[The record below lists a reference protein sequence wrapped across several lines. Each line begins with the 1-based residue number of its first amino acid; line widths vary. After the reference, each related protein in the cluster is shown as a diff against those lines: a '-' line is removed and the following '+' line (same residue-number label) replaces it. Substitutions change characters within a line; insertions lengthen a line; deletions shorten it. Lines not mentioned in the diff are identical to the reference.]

1 MWYYRLI
8 ACLTALDLIGKSAI
22 EGLPD
27 RSFPREMPD
36 GKPVLLLKK
45 FRNRGLPL
53 GFLEKRREVVK
64 YGPLLVESLVLLRF
78 SRLLPKRGRKIEKTA
93 LALVLAGGGSNLFD
107 RFFRG
112 YVVDYFSFTP

>member
-27 RSFPREMPD
+27 DSFPREMPD

-45 FRNRGLPL
+45 FQNRGLPL
-53 GFLEKRREVVK
+53 GFLEKRREAAAGRVSRAV
-64 YGPLLVESLVLLRF
+64 PLLAPLTEARA
-78 SRLLPKRGRKIEKTA
+78 E
-93 LALVLAGGGSNLFD
+93 D
-107 RFFRG
+107 
-112 YVVDYFSFTP
+112 